1 MYRIFSINNKL
12 KNYIHAD
19 LKTVYQQLDTSDKG
33 LDKQQVA
40 RHKKLYGNNKFH
52 KVRLDSIGYRLCK
65 ALFNPFTILLYLI
78 GIISIIT
85 EVLYPMGLH
94 KNFVTVSIISVMILC
109 SVIIRFVHEQR
120 SKNAIAQIDTFFD
133 NMVAVK
139 REGRWQD
146 IPVYDLV
153 VGDYVH
159 LVANTKVPADI
170 RLTKVDNLF
179 VSQAVLTGESDIVE
193 KQTAPISKPNL
204 AITKY
209 DNIAFMGTSILSG
222 RGEGIVVNV
231 GTNTLYG
238 SFAQN
243 KSANLHNNFIKDAN
257 YIAWTMIKFMLILL
271 PVVFIIAGLSHGDW
285 LYSFLFSLSIAIGLT
300 PELLPIII
308 TICLAKGTS
317 FLSKKKTII
326 KDINVMQSFGSMD
339 ILCVDKTGT
348 LTKNNIILEYYLD
361 ILGNESSKVLDY
373 AYLNSY
379 HLSSTPNHIDM
390 AILKYGTLES
400 ALQHYEDL
408 VKKNRK
414 LDEIPFDFT
423 RKCASVVVD
432 DGKRK
437 LLITKGELH
446 EICSKCGYI
455 EYQGKVYKR
464 EDQSLDNVN
473 QIVGEMLEDGMKIIA
488 VAYKYF
494 AEDENIMLETESNL
508 VLLGYLAFFDAPK
521 SSALQAIEKLQ
532 ELNVNVK
539 LLTGDNAEVA
549 SSICKRVGIN
559 NEQVIRG
566 YDIDNFTEEQLC
578 IAIEKNNIFAEL
590 TPAQKM
596 QIVTKLRQNGHTVGF
611 LGDGLNDIPAIVEAD
626 VGISVETATASTK
639 DVADVILLQKDLTIL
654 QDAILEGR
662 KTFINMTKYIK
673 ITASSNFG
681 NIFSILCASAF
692 LPFLPMTAI
701 QLLLLNILYD
711 VLCFVLPWDHTD
723 KEDSHL
729 PHAWHNKHLGRFM
742 CFFGPISSFFDIVTF
757 LFLYFVFCP
766 SFTDGLVYSQLI
778 DVQQQNHYIALFQSG
793 WFLESMWSQI
803 LILQMLRTK
812 KLPFI
817 KSNASKPVWC
827 VILLGIGGFSLL
839 TFTPLA
845 KLFGLTNLSMEYF
858 AFLLL
863 IVLLYMVVI
872 SIAKYIYMKK
882 YQELL

>member
-1 MYRIFSINNKL
+1 MYRIFSVNNRL
-12 KNYIHAD
+12 KDYIHAD
-19 LKTVYQQLDTSDKG
+19 IESIYERFDSSASGLKQNQIL
-33 LDKQQVA
+33 KQ
-40 RHKKLYGNNKFH
+40 RKLFGDNKFQ
-52 KVRLDSIGYRLCK
+52 KFRIDSIRQRLWR

-78 GIISIIT
+78 AIISLIT
-85 EVLYPMGLH
+85 EVLYPMGIH
-94 KNFVTVSIISVMILC
+94 KNFVTVAIISVMIIC
-109 SVIIRFVHEQR
+109 SAVIRFVHEQR
-120 SKNAIAQIDTFFD
+120 SKNAIAQIDTFFE
-133 NMVAVK
+133 NTVAVK
-139 REGRWQD
+139 RDGKWQD
-146 IPVYDLV
+146 IAVHDLV

-170 RLTKVDNLF
+170 RLIKADNLF
-179 VSQAVLTGESDIVE
+179 VSQAVITGESDILE
-193 KQTAPISKPNL
+193 KQVEPISERNL

-209 DNIAFMGTSILSG
+209 SNIAFMGTSILSG

-243 KSANLHNNFIKDAN
+243 KSLNLHNSFIKDAN

-271 PVVFIIAGLSHGDW
+271 PVVFLIAGLSHGDW

-339 ILCVDKTGT
+339 VLCVDKTGT
-348 LTKNNIILEYYLD
+348 LTSNNIILEYYLD
-361 ILGNESSKVLDY
+361 ILGNESNKVLDY

-379 HLSSTPNHIDM
+379 HLSSTPNHIDS
-390 AILKYGTLES
+390 AILKYGTLPTRLEY
-400 ALQHYEDL
+400 YENL
-408 VKKNRK
+408 VNSNKK

-423 RKCASVVVD
+423 RKCASIVVNEQD
-432 DGKRK
+432 RR

-446 EICSKCGYI
+446 EICNKCGYI
-455 EYQGKVYKR
+455 EYEGKLYRR
-464 EDQSLDNVN
+464 ENKSLHDVN
-473 QIVGEMLEDGMKIIA
+473 QVVGEMLEDGMKVIA
-488 VAYKYF
+488 IAYKYLDDD
-494 AEDENIMLETESNL
+494 EDIAVTNEDNL
-508 VLLGYLAFFDAPK
+508 VLLGYLVFFDAPK
-521 SSALQAIEKLQ
+521 NSALQAIERLQ
-532 ELNVNVK
+532 ELNINVK
-539 LLTGDNAEVA
+539 VLTGDNAEVA
-549 SSICKRVGIN
+549 SSICKRVGIS

-566 YDIDNFTEEQLC
+566 YDIDNFTEEQLLK
-578 IAIEKNNIFAEL
+578 AIEQHNIFAEL
-590 TPAQKM
+590 TPTQKM

-711 VLCFVLPWDHTD
+711 VLCFVLPWDNTD
-723 KEDSHL
+723 NEDSHL

-757 LFLYFVFCP
+757 LFLYFIFCP
-766 SFTDGLVYSQLI
+766 SFTDGLLYSQLTNP
-778 DVQQQNHYIALFQSG
+778 QAQSHYIALFQSG

-845 KLFGLTNLSMEYF
+845 KIFGLTNLSLSYF
-858 AFLLL
+858 AYLSV
-863 IVLLYMVVI
+863 IVIIYMIVI